1 MAPLLLAGSI
11 SGVKIS
17 VSLPSADVELLDT
30 YAHSHAFASRSA
42 ALQHAVQLLREAE
55 LADAYEEAWDEW
67 ESSGVAAAWESV
79 AGDGLQV
86 R

>member
-1 MAPLLLAGSI
+1 M
-11 SGVKIS
+11 KIS
-17 VSLPSADVELLDT
+17 VSLPAADVELLDA

-42 ALQHAVQLLREAE
+42 ALQHAVHLLREAE

-67 ESSGVAAAWESV
+67 GSSGEAAAWESV
-79 AGDGLQV
+79 AADGLQV